1 MPHGAK
7 AVLTDLLE
15 PQAYGGNPPHWDEA
29 MAALPEG
36 PLRFLDA
43 AAVPARRAAADLPAD
58 RDAALRKSASAAAA
72 DPALRAFAWYLHWR
86 VFVAPQH
93 GPPWGPPP
101 LVQRLG
107 DLAGSFYELLALEFV
122 PRLHAW
128 HRALGYP
135 PAVTR
140 ETVQQIA
147 SYEGNH
153 LRGVGRPG
161 MYGGQFAWLAT
172 YLVQPYVRL
181 GRFEYQLHPYGGGAV
196 VWKRAADGQ
205 VLALAE
211 NGARVADDGLR
222 LPADAPAG
230 AGWTAAI
237 EESADAITG
246 FPIAPTGHVL
256 RSPVRLDPAA
266 WTRLLQPGV
275 TVLDLHI
282 PAGGAMTWEAMTESF
297 RRALE
302 FFARH
307 HANQPFAAL
316 VVSTWFMDP
325 RLADLLPPDANPLRL
340 QRAVYLY
347 PTPPGPGGLW
357 FVFLRDT
364 AAADPATLPR
374 ATSLQRAL
382 GAFLD
387 TGRTWNGG
395 GMFLLPDDMAH
406 LSEGHYRKRFAELRG
421 ELGLQS

>member
-1 MPHGAK
+1 
-7 AVLTDLLE
+7 
-15 PQAYGGNPPHWDEA
+15 
-29 MAALPEG
+29 
-36 PLRFLDA
+36 
-43 AAVPARRAAADLPAD
+43 
-58 RDAALRKSASAAAA
+58 
-72 DPALRAFAWYLHWR
+72 
-86 VFVAPQH
+86 
-93 GPPWGPPP
+93 
-101 LVQRLG
+101 
-107 DLAGSFYELLALEFV
+107 
-122 PRLHAW
+122 
-128 HRALGYP
+128 
-135 PAVTR
+135 
-140 ETVQQIA
+140 
-147 SYEGNH
+147 
-153 LRGVGRPG
+153 
-161 MYGGQFAWLAT
+161 
-172 YLVQPYVRL
+172 
-181 GRFEYQLHPYGGGAV
+181 
-196 VWKRAADGQ
+196 
-205 VLALAE
+205 
-211 NGARVADDGLR
+211 
-222 LPADAPAG
+222 
-230 AGWTAAI
+230 
-237 EESADAITG
+237 
-246 FPIAPTGHVL
+246 
-256 RSPVRLDPAA
+256 
-266 WTRLLQPGV
+266 
-275 TVLDLHI
+275 
-282 PAGGAMTWEAMTESF
+282 MTESF